1 MQIGLYANTHGV
13 GWRDATNNYTR
24 SVPAQTLRPVEVA
37 QAAERAGFHSMWFP
51 DHVCMPLETGSA
63 HIANE
68 TGKRSYSPRHE
79 MLDAAV
85 VMGAVAGATTT
96 LKLGTSVLIA
106 PYRGPL
112 NDARQFTTVDVLS
125 GGRLLLGGGAGWMRE
140 EFEALGVPFPE
151 RGRRTEECIE
161 IYKRAWNDD
170 VVNFSGDFYE
180 IHDVSMDPKPT
191 QHPRPPIIYGGV
203 APLGARRAARH
214 CDGLYPVFLD
224 PQSDP
229 QRLTHLHD
237 IVREELDALNR
248 DPAEFTM
255 MAASTLRLTGADD
268 PLSAESPR
276 RICTGTADQVLTDL
290 ERFAASGYSLVV
302 CKMDCPSG
310 EVDEIIEQ
318 IGRVGEEI
326 IPAAAAIAASGG
338 WKPSL

>member
-13 GWRDATNNYTR
+13 GWRDATTNYTR
-24 SVPAQTLRPVEVA
+24 SVPAHTLRPVDVA
-37 QAAERAGFHSMWFP
+37 HAAEAAGFHSIWFP

-68 TGKRSYSPRHE
+68 TGARSYSPRHE

-85 VMGAVAGATTT
+85 VMGAVAAATSTI
-96 LKLGTSVLIA
+96 KLGTSVLIA

-125 GGRLLLGGGAGWMRE
+125 GGRLLLGVGAGWMRE
-140 EFEALGVPFPE
+140 EFDALGVPFGE

-161 IYKRAWNDD
+161 IYKRAWTDD
-170 VVNFSGDFYE
+170 VVNFSGEFYE
-180 IHDVSMDPKPT
+180 INDVSMDPKPI
-191 QHPRPPIIYGGV
+191 QDPRPPIIYGGM

-224 PQSDP
+224 PQSNPD
-229 QRLTHLHD
+229 RLADLHD
-237 IVREELDALNR
+237 IVRSELDEIGR
-248 DPAEFTM
+248 DPATFTM
-255 MAASTLRLTGADD
+255 MAASTLRLTTAND
-268 PLSAESPR
+268 PLTDERPR
-276 RICTGTADQVLTDL
+276 RICTGTAEQVLSDL
-290 ERFAASGYSLVV
+290 ERFAAAGYSLVV

-318 IGRVGEEI
+318 IEWVGAEL
-326 IPAAAAIAASGG
+326 IPHVADITSTGG
-338 WKPSL
+338 WKPAL

>member
-24 SVPAQTLRPVEVA
+24 SVAAHTLRPVDVA
-37 QAAERAGFHSMWFP
+37 RAAERAGFHSMWFP

-85 VMGAVAGATTT
+85 VMGAVAGATET

-125 GGRLLLGGGAGWMRE
+125 GGRLLLGVGAGWMRE
-140 EFEALGVPFPE
+140 EFDALGVPFAE
-151 RGRRTEECIE
+151 RGNRTEECIE
-161 IYKRAWNDD
+161 IYKRAWSED

-180 IHDVSMDPKPT
+180 ISNVSMDPKPT
-191 QHPRPPIIYGGV
+191 QDPRPPIIYGGV

-229 QRLTHLHD
+229 ARLAHLHD
-237 IVREELDALNR
+237 IVREELDALDR
-248 DPAEFTM
+248 DHADFTM
-255 MAASTLRLTGADD
+255 MAASTLRITAPDD
-268 PLSAESPR
+268 PLASENPR

-290 ERFAASGYSLVV
+290 QGFADAGYSLVV

-310 EVDEIIEQ
+310 DVGEIIEQ
-318 IGRVGEEI
+318 IERVGAEI
-326 IPAAAAIAASGG
+326 IPAAADISAAGG
-338 WKPSL
+338 WKPAL